1 MKLKKKLLNIW
12 NTKASFGYLERAFL
26 GGWFNPS
33 WGLVQG
39 DPSCFP
45 WGGADWSSQLIEEPR
60 SGKNK
65 IDHIY
70 SFFLHQILMIYRRR
84 FAENL
89 GHIEISGDV
98 FGLHCF
104 QKLLVPWVRLSLPV
118 GEPGKKDILNHKRWQ
133 YHLKSTERQ
142 TTVYDKH
149 EAQTKRFWGN
159 PIKAKQGQIKKFYK
173 NETELTLFHQN

>member
-1 MKLKKKLLNIW
+1 MECTFCAEVETTILGTFLPSAQINFSPKKLEYIFQQNLSKWNWKKKLLNIW

-104 QKLLVPWVRLSLPV
+104 QKLLVPWVGLSLPV
-118 GEPGKKDILNHKRWQ
+118 REPWKRIFWTTKDDNI
-133 YHLKSTERQ
+133 
-142 TTVYDKH
+142 
-149 EAQTKRFWGN
+149 
-159 PIKAKQGQIKKFYK
+159 I
-173 NETELTLFHQN
+173 